1 MIHGLL
7 EFVRE
12 QWTHGQPFTGSGH
25 SQSQHHLSQ
34 PQAVPGRGG
43 LSISSSTAPAAAPH
57 RTLCSASVL
66 LDPSTGDRDVAHE
79 GSQPCPGER
88 HLGPSRLTIKAGPF
102 CAESLPARQHHQS
115 SIRHGTKMGHT
126 PSVRAGYS
134 STPLPQPHRVPVRA
148 KPGPPLQLVVSDPL
162 STQTQGGRPR
172 NAALPREKGCCWSA
186 IHSSY
191 QA

>member
-1 MIHGLL
+1 MGCWSLL
-7 EFVRE
+7 ESSGR
-12 QWTHGQPFTGSGH
+12 TGSR
-25 SQSQHHLSQ
+25 S
-34 PQAVPGRGG
+34 PAVATASPSTTFRSPR
-43 LSISSSTAPAAAPH
+43 LYQEEVASASSSTVPAAAPH
-57 RTLCSASVL
+57 RTLCSASIL

-79 GSQPCPGER
+79 GSQPCPGEQ
-88 HLGPSRLTIKAGPF
+88 HLGPSCLTIKAGPF

-186 IHSSY
+186 IHGSC